1 MILKDKRLVKH
12 VSKELNI
19 ELQIKLLSDMHLGS
33 GKADVNL
40 DADIVYDENGMPYFP
55 AKRLKGL
62 LYESAKEILEMSAVS
77 GKLLFTE
84 EAVEN
89 LFGHN
94 TASRQDSSCQMII
107 HNLYLQDYEQNKNAW
122 DYLTSQYPA
131 ILNSQAVL
139 DEYTYIRYQTSIDE
153 VTGTALEH
161 SLHNLRVLKAGCCFK
176 GTIRIINGD
185 AQAELI
191 MAAAC
196 KNLHY
201 AGGKRN
207 RGLGKLDCSFPN
219 MEAIISSGLKRR

>member
-1 MILKDKRLVKH
+1 M
-12 VSKELNI
+12 SKELNI

-94 TASRQDSSCQMII
+94 TAARQDSSCQMII
-107 HNLYLQDYEQNKNAW
+107 HNLYLKDYGIEK
-122 DYLTSQYPA
+122 YKFVSEF
-131 ILNSQAVL
+131 
-139 DEYTYIRYQTSIDE
+139 DEE
-153 VTGTALEH
+153 
-161 SLHNLRVLKAGCCFK
+161 RV
-176 GTIRIINGD
+176 
-185 AQAELI
+185 
-191 MAAAC
+191 
-196 KNLHY
+196 
-201 AGGKRN
+201 
-207 RGLGKLDCSFPN
+207 
-219 MEAIISSGLKRR
+219 

>member
-1 MILKDKRLVKH
+1 MIKRLVKH

-19 ELQIKLLSDMHLGS
+19 EIQIKLLSDMHLGS

-62 LYESAKEILEMSAVS
+62 LYESAKEVQEMSAVS
-77 GKLLFTE
+77 GKELFSME
-84 EAVEN
+84 EVEH

-94 TASRQDSSCQMII
+94 TAAYQDNPRQMII

-122 DYLTSQYPA
+122 DYLASQYPN
-131 ILNSQAVL
+131 ILNPQAVL
-139 DEYTYIRYQTSIDE
+139 DEYSYVRYQTSIDE
-153 VTGTALEH
+153 ATGTALEH
-161 SLHNLRVLKAGCCFK
+161 SLHNLRVLKSGCCFG
-176 GTIRIINGD
+176 GTVRIINGD
-185 AQAELI
+185 AKAELI

-207 RGLGKLDCSFPN
+207 RGLGKLSCSFPN

>member
-1 MILKDKRLVKH
+1 MTKRLVKH

-94 TASRQDSSCQMII
+94 TAARQDSSCQMII
-107 HNLYLQDYEQNKNAW
+107 HNLYFIFLSIILA
-122 DYLTSQYPA
+122 LT
-131 ILNSQAVL
+131 VL
-139 DEYTYIRYQTSIDE
+139 LMKFRSDFDNPTR
-153 VTGTALEH
+153 
-161 SLHNLRVLKAGCCFK
+161 
-176 GTIRIINGD
+176 
-185 AQAELI
+185 
-191 MAAAC
+191 
-196 KNLHY
+196 
-201 AGGKRN
+201 
-207 RGLGKLDCSFPN
+207 
-219 MEAIISSGLKRR
+219 

>member
-1 MILKDKRLVKH
+1 MTKRLVKH

-62 LYESAKEILEMSAVS
+62 LYESAREILEMSAVS

-94 TASRQDSSCQMII
+94 TAVRQDSSCQMII

-122 DYLTSQYPA
+122 DYLTSQYPT